1 MKPSRYGP
9 FPYSPIVDRPKT
21 RWPNGARLAL
31 WVVPNIE
38 IFALDEE
45 VPKEAGGS
53 GKAPAVLNWAP
64 RDYGNRVGIFRLF
77 DVLDAHGVRGTVALN
92 SEICDRHPR
101 IIEECLKR
109 DWELMGHNESNTR
122 RLDHARDGED
132 AGIVRRAVATIGKA
146 SGRPVRGWLSSGLA
160 ETWNTLDHLADNGVE
175 YVADWVND
183 DQPYE
188 MTLEDGR
195 RIMSVPYS
203 TELNDKVVFEIR
215 HATADEFEAMIKAQ
229 FDVLWRE
236 GAEQARVMCIAVHP
250 YLIGQPYRIGA
261 LDRAL
266 KYILGHEGVW
276 RATGLEIAQAGREL
290 LKGAGG

>member
-1 MKPSRYGP
+1 MKPARYGP
-9 FPYSPIVDRPKT
+9 FPYSPIVDRPRK
-21 RWPNGARLAL
+21 RWPNGARVAL
-31 WVVPNIE
+31 WIVPNIE

-53 GKAPAVLNWAP
+53 GKAPAIMNWAT
-64 RDYGNRVGIFRLF
+64 RDYGNRVGLFRMF
-77 DVLDAHGVRGTVALN
+77 DVLDAHKLRGTVALN

-122 RLDHARDGED
+122 RLDHAKDGED
-132 AGIVRRAVATIGKA
+132 AAIVRRTVATIGKA
-146 SGRPVRGWLSSGLA
+146 SGRPVQGWLSSGLA
-160 ETWNTLDHLADNGVE
+160 ETWNTLDHLVDNGVR

-183 DQPYE
+183 DQPYA
-188 MTLEDGR
+188 MTLDDGR
-195 RIMSVPYS
+195 EIMSVPY
-203 TELNDKVVFEIR
+203 TADLNDKVAFELR
-215 HATADEFEAMIKAQ
+215 NCMPEQFEAMIRAQ

-236 GAEQARVMCIAVHP
+236 GAEQARVMCIALHP

-266 KYILGHEGVW
+266 GYILRHEGVW
-276 RATGLEIAQAGREL
+276 AATGAEIAAEGRRL
-290 LKGAGG
+290 LKDGAS